1 MDVEKIYIFKPYIY
15 PWATVIFE
23 FVRRLHLLPL
33 TEKWTFSEMCLQEK
47 EAAARK
53 CFTKQLPWI
62 ILSNHQEDRF
72 SVVEF
77 ISVTRNGLKHRCFPG
92 NCVVV
97 QKQPPKVFYK
107 KVVLKHFAKFTGKP
121 LCQSSLLN
129 KKTSFNFNKKE
140 TPPQVFYCEF
150 FEVVKNI
157 GKTTVNILE
166 NICAWVT
173 F

>member
-1 MDVEKIYIFKPYIY
+1 M
-15 PWATVIFE
+15 
-23 FVRRLHLLPL
+23 RRLHLLPL
-33 TEKWTFSEMCLQEK
+33 TEKSTFSEMCLQEK

-62 ILSNHQEDRF
+62 ILSNHQEDCF